1 MSTSM
6 NIGGLSSGMQWNDIV
21 DSTIKA
27 LEARSVTPITSRIT
41 ARSEQKDAWTKL
53 QKLVETLNTN
63 ARALRRTGFG
73 GFSASVPSSPSTS
86 RTLLSATPTTN
97 ATAGRYRVEVLQLAD
112 TAKWSGRSF
121 SDVTAAR
128 NLTGSFSINGTAIS
142 VAATDSLE
150 AIRTKIN
157 EANAGV
163 TASIVNEGGTAGRLV
178 LTANSAGATNV
189 TAADITGTITRDL
202 GFVDTRSKP
211 ISSATMAAAAA
222 MGMSVYPQPAQI
234 RVGDVVVTADLATE
248 SIASIAAKINA
259 AGGSAS
265 VESEQYGNET
275 RYRLVVDGSV
285 SAVAGD
291 PSSEDVIDALGFQ
304 AGSAGLVRQTM
315 QTGVFIRTAGAS
327 ENLATTSSLLTGL
340 KVDGVDPNLA
350 VGDAINIRGTRGDG
364 TAVTFGLVVQ
374 NGDTMQTLLNRLN
387 DATSGFGAGARP
399 ATAALGEDGRI
410 RLTDQTGGASRLS
423 LALSITRA
431 SGSTASLATATTA
444 VVGRSREL
452 QRGQDA
458 VIRVDG
464 REVVRSSNTITDAI
478 NGVNLNLLTAEP
490 GTAIDVTVD
499 RDVKGAT
506 DAVKAFRDAYNDIR
520 KFFDEQ
526 RVPGA
531 PLYADSTLRRVVD
544 SFTASL
550 RTQVAGNATYSSA
563 VSVGLVLD
571 RNGLLTFSED
581 TFKTAMTSAPTQVE
595 TLFGM
600 TGLGTAFVTATDA
613 ATSFGNG
620 SISVQL
626 DTITQSTITLRRREA
641 DAQKRLEARRQQ
653 LIIQYTRMEEAVSKL
668 KQQSGSLLASMQGL
682 QGNKQ

>member
-53 QKLVETLNTN
+53 QKLVETLSTN

-86 RTLLSATPTTN
+86 RTLLAATPTTN
-97 ATAGRYRVEVLQLAD
+97 ATPGRYRVEVLQLAD
-112 TAKWSGRSF
+112 TAKWSGGSF

-128 NLTGSFSINGTAIS
+128 NLTGSFSINGTPIT

-163 TASIVNEGGTAGRLV
+163 TATIVNEGGTAGRLV
-178 LTANSAGATNV
+178 ITANSAGATNV
-189 TAADITGTITRDL
+189 TGADIEGSLTRDL
-202 GFVDTRSKP
+202 GFLDTRSRP

-222 MGMSVYPQPAQI
+222 MGMAVFPQPAQI
-234 RVGDVVVTADLATE
+234 RVGNVIVTADLATE
-248 SIASIAAKINA
+248 SIATIAAKINA

-275 RYRLVVDGSV
+275 RYRLVVDGNV
-285 SAVAGD
+285 SAVSGD
-291 PSSEDVIDALGFQ
+291 ASSQDVIDALGFQ
-304 AGSAGLVRQTM
+304 AGTTGLVRQTM
-315 QTGVFIRTAGAS
+315 QTGVFARTSVPGEIPVTAS
-327 ENLATTSSLLTGL
+327 TSLTGI
-340 KVDGVDPNLA
+340 KVDGVAANLA

-374 NGDTMQTLLNRLN
+374 SGDTMQTLLDRLN

-399 ATAALGEDGRI
+399 ATAALGPDGRI
-410 RLTDQTGGASRLS
+410 RLTDQTGGVSRLS
-423 LALSITRA
+423 LSLSVTRA
-431 SGSTASLATATTA
+431 DGSTASLGTATTG

-464 REVVRSSNTITDAI
+464 REFVRSSNTVTDAI
-478 NGVNLNLLTAEP
+478 SGVNLNLLTAEP

-526 RVPGA
+526 RVSGA

-544 SFTASL
+544 SFTSSL

-581 TFKTAMTSAPTQVE
+581 TFKTAMTSAPTEVE
-595 TLFGM
+595 SLFGM

-620 SISVQL
+620 AISVQV
-626 DTITQSTITLRRREA
+626 DTITQTTITLRQREA
-641 DAQKRLEARRQQ
+641 DAQKRLESRRQQ
-653 LIIQYTRMEEAVSKL
+653 LIQQYTRMEEAVSKL

-682 QGNKQ
+682 QGNK

>member
-73 GFSASVPSSPSTS
+73 GFSATVPSSPSTS

-128 NLTGSFSINGTAIS
+128 NLTGSFSINGTPIT
-142 VAATDSLE
+142 VAATDSLQ

-163 TASIVNEGGTAGRLV
+163 TATIVNEGGTAGRLV
-178 LTANSAGATNV
+178 VTANTAGATNV
-189 TAADITGTITRDL
+189 TSADITGTLTRDL
-202 GFVDTRSKP
+202 GFADTRSKP

-222 MGMSVYPQPAQI
+222 MGMSVFPQPATI

-259 AGGSAS
+259 AGSSAS

-275 RYRLVVDGSV
+275 RYRLVVDGNV

-291 PSSEDVIDALGFQ
+291 PFSQDVIDALGFQ
-304 AGSAGLVRQTM
+304 AGGAGLVRQTM
-315 QTGVFIRTAGAS
+315 QTGVFTRIAGVDEDLATASSSLMALRVDGAAA
-327 ENLATTSSLLTGL
+327 NLA
-340 KVDGVDPNLA
+340 A
-350 VGDAINIRGTRGDG
+350 GDAINIRGTRGDG

-374 NGDTMQTLLNRLN
+374 SGDTVQTLLNRLN

-399 ATAALGEDGRI
+399 ATAALGPDGRI
-410 RLTDQTGGASRLS
+410 RLTDQTGGVSRLS
-423 LALSITRA
+423 LALSVTRA
-431 SGSTASLATATTA
+431 DGSTASLGAATTG

-464 REVVRSSNTITDAI
+464 REFVRSSNSITDAI
-478 NGVNLNLLTAEP
+478 GGVNLNLLTAEP

-499 RDVKGAT
+499 RDVKSAT
-506 DAVKAFRDAYNDIR
+506 DAVKAFRDTYNDIR
-520 KFFDEQ
+520 RFFDEQ

-550 RTQVAGNATYSSA
+550 RTQVAGNATYGSA

-581 TFKTAMTSAPTQVE
+581 TFRTAMTSAPTEVE

-600 TGLGTAFVTATDA
+600 TGLGTAFVMATDA

-626 DTITQSTITLRRREA
+626 DTITQTTITLRRREA
-641 DAQKRLEARRQQ
+641 DAQKRLEMRRQQ
-653 LIIQYTRMEEAVSKL
+653 LIMQYTRMEEAVSKL
-668 KQQSGSLLASMQGL
+668 KQQSGSLLSSMQGL
-682 QGNKQ
+682 QGNK

>member
-222 MGMSVYPQPAQI
+222 MGMSVYPQRTWRRNRS
-234 RVGDVVVTADLATE
+234 RVLRPRST
-248 SIASIAAKINA
+248 
-259 AGGSAS
+259 
-265 VESEQYGNET
+265 
-275 RYRLVVDGSV
+275 
-285 SAVAGD
+285 
-291 PSSEDVIDALGFQ
+291 
-304 AGSAGLVRQTM
+304 
-315 QTGVFIRTAGAS
+315 
-327 ENLATTSSLLTGL
+327 
-340 KVDGVDPNLA
+340 
-350 VGDAINIRGTRGDG
+350 
-364 TAVTFGLVVQ
+364 
-374 NGDTMQTLLNRLN
+374 
-387 DATSGFGAGARP
+387 RP
-399 ATAALGEDGRI
+399 AAR
-410 RLTDQTGGASRLS
+410 RRWSRNS
-423 LALSITRA
+423 MATRP
-431 SGSTASLATATTA
+431 
-444 VVGRSREL
+444 
-452 QRGQDA
+452 
-458 VIRVDG
+458 
-464 REVVRSSNTITDAI
+464 AI
-478 NGVNLNLLTAEP
+478 AWSWMV
-490 GTAIDVTVD
+490 
-499 RDVKGAT
+499 
-506 DAVKAFRDAYNDIR
+506 AFR
-520 KFFDEQ
+520 
-526 RVPGA
+526 PW
-531 PLYADSTLRRVVD
+531 
-544 SFTASL
+544 
-550 RTQVAGNATYSSA
+550 
-563 VSVGLVLD
+563 SVIH
-571 RNGLLTFSED
+571 FH
-581 TFKTAMTSAPTQVE
+581 
-595 TLFGM
+595 
-600 TGLGTAFVTATDA
+600 
-613 ATSFGNG
+613 
-620 SISVQL
+620 
-626 DTITQSTITLRRREA
+626 
-641 DAQKRLEARRQQ
+641 
-653 LIIQYTRMEEAVSKL
+653 RM
-668 KQQSGSLLASMQGL
+668 
-682 QGNKQ
+682 